1 MECGTGIARIQRW
14 RALRLLPLAQCFHIA
29 SYGFIPTTSV
39 LSAAPPSSPR
49 VPLSQLDAAIASTRA
64 HLLSLRNAQGHWE
77 GHLSSS
83 ALSTA
88 TAIVAL
94 REVDA
99 ARHEQIVARGAAW
112 LVKNQNADGG
122 WGDTTISKSNLSTT
136 LLCWSALRMF
146 DGQGGFANEGEAVD
160 RANHWIASRVGSL
173 DPEDITEAVVAR
185 YGKDKTFSVPILMLC
200 AICGTLGRKHEAWS
214 RVLAL
219 PFELAALPRAWFG
232 AVGLP
237 VVSYAL
243 PALIAIGHARFVH
256 APPGKRHPLRL
267 LRGALWGRIYPM
279 LKTLQPSS
287 GGYLEATPLTS
298 FVTMA
303 LASSGDKD
311 HPCVPAAVEFLL
323 KSEREDGSWPIDTN
337 LATWGT
343 TLATKALLGTE
354 AENEQEQEQER
365 AALRKEL
372 RPVREWL
379 LKQQY
384 REVHPFT
391 NAAPGGW
398 AWTDLPGGVPD
409 ADDTSGALVALA
421 YLCGTAEE
429 RREAL
434 PAAEAG
440 ITWLLDLQNRD
451 GGMPTFC
458 RGWGTLPFDRST
470 PEITA
475 HALRG
480 WNAWEPHVS
489 EALRERLRGGKRRA
503 LGYLREMLRYKVG
516 RPGESPYGDQML
528 AEGTFPLVRD
538 AAPDLHWWQP
548 LWFGNEHT
556 HVENNPVFGTALVL
570 MGLLHTDLDLGG
582 DSSAYALEKQ
592 VMWLLKQQSPEGG
605 WGGEKGV
612 VPSVEE
618 TAVVVHVLSLALH
631 AAQVPMSDEL
641 RGKMLSAIERGV
653 AWLLKETRN
662 GTEFPSAPIG
672 LYFARL
678 WYHEMIYPV
687 VWSLGAFRAAR
698 DVLARG

>member
-1 MECGTGIARIQRW
+1 M
-14 RALRLLPLAQCFHIA
+14 ALTDF
-29 SYGFIPTTSV
+29 FPTTSA
-39 LSAAPPSSPR
+39 LSAAPTSSPKIT
-49 VPLSQLDAAIASTRA
+49 LSELDAAIASTRS

-77 GHLSSS
+77 GYLSSS

-94 REVDA
+94 RQVDA
-99 ARHEQIVARGAAW
+99 AKHELAVARGAAW
-112 LVKNQNADGG
+112 LVRNQNADGG

-136 LLCWSALRMF
+136 LLCWSALKMF
-146 DGQGGFANEGEAVD
+146 DGQSDIKNEGMAID

-173 DPEDITEAVVAR
+173 DPEDLAEAVVAR

-200 AICGTLGRKHEAWS
+200 AICGTLGEDREAWS
-214 RVLAL
+214 KVLPL
-219 PFELAALPRAWFG
+219 PFELAALPWEWFG

-256 APPGKRHPLRL
+256 APPGKWNPLRL
-267 LRGALWGRIYPM
+267 VRGALWRRIYPM

-303 LASSGDKD
+303 LASSGDKG

-323 KSEREDGSWPIDTN
+323 RSEREDGSWPIDTN

-343 TLATKALLGTE
+343 TLATKALLDQGGKQE
-354 AENEQEQEQER
+354 DEQEQEQDLER

-398 AWTDLPGGVPD
+398 AWTDLSGGVPD

-421 YLCGTAEE
+421 YLCGTEEE

-440 ITWLLDLQNRD
+440 IAWLLDLQNRD

-458 RGWGTLPFDRST
+458 SGWGTLPFDRST

-480 WNAWEPHVS
+480 WSAWEPYVS
-489 EALRERLRGGKRRA
+489 EALRERLRVAKDKA
-503 LGYLREMLRYKVG
+503 LAYLRQMLMTVPTKNG
-516 RPGESPYGDQML
+516 MASPYHDQIL
-528 AEGTFPLVRD
+528 AARGKGPRLSLR
-538 AAPDLHWWQP
+538 WWQP

-556 HVENNPVFGTALVL
+556 KMENNPVFGTALVL
-570 MGLLHTDLDLGG
+570 MGLLHTDLDLSGG
-582 DSSAYALEKQ
+582 EKSSAYSLEKQ
-592 VMWLLKQQSPEGG
+592 VLWLLEQQNANGT
-605 WGGEKGV
+605 WGGDKGV

-618 TAVVVHVLSLALH
+618 TSVVVHVLSLALH
-631 AAQVPMSDEL
+631 APQVKIQMSDDVRGNVL
-641 RGKMLSAIERGV
+641 RAIERGV

-662 GTEFPSAPIG
+662 GREFPSAPIG

-687 VWSLGAFRAAR
+687 VWSLGALRAAR
-698 DVLARG
+698 DVLARV

>member
-1 MECGTGIARIQRW
+1 MSE
-14 RALRLLPLAQCFHIA
+14 
-29 SYGFIPTTSV
+29 
-39 LSAAPPSSPR
+39 
-49 VPLSQLDAAIASTRA
+49 LDAAIASTRS

-77 GHLSSS
+77 GYLSSS

-94 REVDA
+94 HEVDA
-99 ARHEQIVARGAAW
+99 AKHELAVARGAAW
-112 LVKNQNADGG
+112 LVKNQNEDGG

-146 DGQGGFANEGEAVD
+146 DGQSDVANEGVAID
-160 RANHWIASRVGSL
+160 RANHWIAAHVGSL
-173 DPEDITEAVVAR
+173 DPEDLVEAVVAR

-200 AICGTLGRKHEAWS
+200 TICGTLGEKHEAWR

-219 PFELAALPRAWFG
+219 PFELAALPRQWFG
-232 AVGLP
+232 AIGLP

-256 APPGKRHPLRL
+256 APPGKWNPLRL

-303 LASSGDKD
+303 LASSGDKN

-323 KSEREDGSWPIDTN
+323 RSEREDGSWPIDTN

-343 TLATKALLGTE
+343 TLATKALLAG
-354 AENEQEQEQER
+354 EQKNAQQEHEHER
-365 AALRKEL
+365 EALRREL

-379 LKQQY
+379 LGQQY

-421 YLCGTAEE
+421 YLCGTDEE
-429 RREAL
+429 RQEAL
-434 PAAEAG
+434 PAAEAA
-440 ITWLLDLQNRD
+440 IAWLLDLQNRD
-451 GGMPTFC
+451 GGIPTFC

-480 WNAWEPHVS
+480 CHAWEPCVN
-489 EALRERLRGGKRRA
+489 EALRERLKTARA
-503 LGYLREMLRYKVG
+503 KALDYLSKMLRPVWKGGTGYV
-516 RPGESPYGDQML
+516 SPYGDQVLIQTKNRVRLGRL
-528 AEGTFPLVRD
+528 A
-538 AAPDLHWWQP
+538 WWQP

-556 HVENNPVFGTALVL
+556 SAENNPVFGTAQVM
-570 MGLLHTDLDLGG
+570 MGLLHLQAEDEPGSEAVLGPF
-582 DSSAYALEKQ
+582 SSFSLWRHIA
-592 VMWLLKQQSPEGG
+592 WLLEQQGEDGG
-605 WGGEKGV
+605 WGGVKGTA
-612 VPSVEE
+612 PSVEE
-618 TAVVVHVLSLALH
+618 TAMVTHVLSLAWHSPLIKVE
-631 AAQVPMSDEL
+631 AGMAVDLQNAL
-641 RGKMLSAIERGV
+641 ERGV
-653 AWLLKETRN
+653 GWLLMHTKN
-662 GTEFPSAPIG
+662 GTTFSPAPIG

-687 VWSLGAFRAAR
+687 VWTLEALRAAR
-698 DVLARG
+698 EARARD